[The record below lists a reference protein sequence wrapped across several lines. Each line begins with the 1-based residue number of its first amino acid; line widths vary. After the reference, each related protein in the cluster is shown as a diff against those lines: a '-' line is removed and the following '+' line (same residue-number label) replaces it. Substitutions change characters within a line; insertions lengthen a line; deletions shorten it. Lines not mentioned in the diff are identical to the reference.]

1 MNKLSLRLLCQIYV
15 LLVLLAVTVLSALP
29 YSLLALALL
38 LVMLFITWR
47 PLQPRF
53 NVVITVAT
61 VFLLPLVLEPFLN
74 YLTHTAGGPLTMV
87 QIMAATSILP
97 AILPVIYLLD
107 YNLKQNA
114 QDISVF
120 VRGRPKGRNITT
132 ISKALFAATLALL
145 LVSLTLN
152 NPALLLTSIL
162 FALYLPSPGYLW
174 MSLPY
179 GKGLLP
185 VLQLMFPCM
194 QQAGR
199 P

>member
-15 LLVLLAVTVLSALP
+15 LLVLLAATVLSALP

-47 PLQPRF
+47 PLLPRL
-53 NVVITVAT
+53 NVVVTVAT

-97 AILPVIYLLD
+97 AILPIIYLLD

-120 VRGRPKGRNITT
+120 ARERPKGRNITT
-132 ISKALFAATLALL
+132 ISKALLDRKS
-145 LVSLTLN
+145 V
-152 NPALLLTSIL
+152 
-162 FALYLPSPGYLW
+162 
-174 MSLPY
+174 
-179 GKGLLP
+179 
-185 VLQLMFPCM
+185 V
-194 QQAGR
+194 
-199 P
+199 